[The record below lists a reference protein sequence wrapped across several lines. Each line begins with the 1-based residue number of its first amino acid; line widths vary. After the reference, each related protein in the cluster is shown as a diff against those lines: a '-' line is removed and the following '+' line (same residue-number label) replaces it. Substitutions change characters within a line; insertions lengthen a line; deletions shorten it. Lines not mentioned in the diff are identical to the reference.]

1 MKTLVTIFL
10 LPLGVKV
17 MPVLLPFQRLLLSSI
32 KWLWTFVDNHM
43 MEEFFHCSMGFLH
56 GELALPMAHTRFR
69 AASGSTRK
77 QKQLL
82 FSEF

>member
-43 MEEFFHCSMGFLH
+43 MEEFFSLFNGISAWRTCAPDGSHT
-56 GELALPMAHTRFR
+56 LPSGLRKHT
-69 AASGSTRK
+69 
-77 QKQLL
+77 
-82 FSEF
+82 